1 MTDAILFDFNGVLV
15 DDEELHRQAFT
26 DVLETLRITLTRGEY
41 YAHYLGFDDRLCF
54 VEAFRRSNRTLTGE
68 LLNHMVAEK
77 GRHYEQLI
85 ADGLKTVPGAM
96 EFVRAAAP
104 QFRLAIVSGA
114 RRVEID
120 AILGRLGLAD
130 CFAAIVSAEDVAMSK
145 PDPAGFEAAVAAL
158 TTQRPLSARRC
169 VAIEDS
175 VPGLRA
181 AQDAGMACV
190 MLTTSHDEATLRSA
204 GATMV
209 WKSFEGHQPAELAA
223 LLA

>member
-15 DDEELHRQAFT
+15 DDEDLHRQAFS

-41 YAHYLGFDDRLCF
+41 YEHYLGFDDRLCF

-96 EFVRAAAP
+96 EFVRAAAR

-130 CFAAIVSAEDVAMSK
+130 CFETIVSSEDTAVSK

-158 TTQRPLSARRC
+158 ASRRPVNARRC
-169 VAIEDS
+169 VAVEDS

-190 MLTTSHDEATLRSA
+190 MLTTSHDEAALRSA
-204 GATMV
+204 GATVV
-209 WKSFEGHQPAELAA
+209 WKSFEGHQPAELTA